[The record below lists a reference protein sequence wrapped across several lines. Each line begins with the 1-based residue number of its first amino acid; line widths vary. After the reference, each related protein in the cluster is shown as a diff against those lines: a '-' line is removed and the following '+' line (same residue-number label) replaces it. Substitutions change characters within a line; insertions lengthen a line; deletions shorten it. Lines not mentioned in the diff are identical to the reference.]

1 MSTASDAS
9 APTEQ
14 LNAPEQQCTPEQNR
28 APRKGALVFIDM
40 QNIFA
45 DQDGQWGVSNYAE
58 VEQAMARLRE
68 RDGSPVIWT
77 RFVRDPEEHGAWADY
92 YDRWDECR
100 AEPESPVWDLT
111 SPVREGDQVLS
122 MPTFSKWGEQLAEM
136 TKDYDRLVLAGVA
149 TDCCVIGT
157 ALGAVD
163 AGKWVTVLTDACGG
177 GTKEV
182 HDQAMAIMDC
192 FNPMLTLMTVD
203 EYLNS

>member
-1 MSTASDAS
+1 MSTASDAA
-9 APTEQ
+9 APAAGQ
-14 LNAPEQQCTPEQNR
+14 QAPETGTPH
-28 APRKGALVFIDM
+28 KGALVFIDM

-100 AEPESPVWDLT
+100 AEPESEVWDLT
-111 SPVREGDQVLS
+111 SPVRESDQVLS

-136 TKDYDRLVLAGVA
+136 TKAPSV
-149 TDCCVIGT
+149 
-157 ALGAVD
+157 
-163 AGKWVTVLTDACGG
+163 GG
-177 GTKEV
+177 GRDGLLCDRDRAGRRGCRQMGYGAHGCVRRRNQGST
-182 HDQAMAIMDC
+182 
-192 FNPMLTLMTVD
+192 
-203 EYLNS
+203 

>member
-1 MSTASDAS
+1 M
-9 APTEQ
+9 
-14 LNAPEQQCTPEQNR
+14 
-28 APRKGALVFIDM
+28 
-40 QNIFA
+40 
-45 DQDGQWGVSNYAE
+45 
-58 VEQAMARLRE
+58 
-68 RDGSPVIWT
+68 
-77 RFVRDPEEHGAWADY
+77 
-92 YDRWDECR
+92 
-100 AEPESPVWDLT
+100 WDLT

-122 MPTFSKWGEQLAEM
+122 MPTFSKWGDELAEM